1 MSEALASR
9 SAESSLMATTF
20 VESCHPMASVSQT
33 LNEIREEVRELRLL
47 YKELVNKLVP
57 VEEATK
63 EEKRAIKEADDVA
76 SEEGLTKALAVRSRD

>member
-1 MSEALASR
+1 
-9 SAESSLMATTF
+9 
-20 VESCHPMASVSQT
+20 MASVSQT